1 MSTSTICRSCG
12 AVVSLEACHLKQ
24 DTRCPQCGSLL
35 IASDSQPDPVIPLE
49 PVEPPGRELH
59 DSSNMA
65 HDATAVSAPSV
76 DQWASC
82 DRAELQAR
90 LSDAFQGNIQPVKT
104 TLAYKLGLILVC
116 AVMVLLVAV
125 YIGLILAVAY
135 LLYRYA
141 LSPQLFLVQ
150 YGGIWLY
157 LGLVVGGPV
166 LLLFLVKPLFAPP
179 ARTHRL
185 RSLVPQQEPVLFSFL
200 ERISAALGA
209 PRPKRVD
216 VDCQLNA
223 SASFRRGIWSILAG
237 NDLVLTIG
245 VPVAA
250 GLNASQFA
258 GVLAHELGHFAQGT
272 GMRMTSLVRA
282 ISFWFT
288 RVVYERDK
296 WDGRLARWAQVGWVG
311 QVLVVAIFLVW
322 LTRKVLW
329 GLMIL
334 GHAVAAAMM
343 RQMELD
349 ADRHEMR
356 LVGSRTFQE
365 TCNKMTLLGLAE
377 HWAMS
382 DLDRFFSDGRLPDDL
397 PRLILANLK
406 LISSEDRQNVD
417 QLINNSTTGWFDTHP
432 SLPQRIAAARR
443 ENAPGIFHLDMPAS
457 ALFSDFDALCRNVTR
472 DMYQVALGEK
482 FKPERLHPVEELLAR
497 RSVDLDA
504 YDSLKRFFQGS
515 FYPLRPL
522 QVPSAE
528 QLHQNVA
535 VEEAVDRLK
544 QSREAMLAEKTA
556 YDEAFRLFD
565 QCDTRTLEIAQAE
578 ALLQAGFTINKK
590 VFGFAVGG
598 KSDIDIALWDA
609 QTRIEELLP
618 RLQPFEQASEQRIL
632 AALQL
637 LHNEDFAAKMDDPT
651 GWQQEA
657 AAIMPVLQTIAER
670 FSDILQLRNQ
680 HAALAV
686 LLGQVHAHQDNA
698 LLIRTI
704 QAQMGRV
711 YQTAFQL
718 SDVFEALPYP
728 FDHAAGQISVI
739 QYLVEA
745 PAVEGDCQ
753 SIYQWV
759 DSFMQRLCGLHVRM
773 MARLCLIAEQ
783 VESAADLPLLA
794 DPPQSE
800 TPS

>member
-1 MSTSTICRSCG
+1 MPKNITCGNCG
-12 AVVSLEACHLKQ
+12 AVVSLEACHLNQ
-24 DTRCPQCGSLL
+24 DTRCPRCGGVL
-35 IASDSQPDPVIPLE
+35 IASDSQPVCAASLE
-49 PVEPPGRELH
+49 PGATSAPKLCG
-59 DSSNMA
+59 SSNMA
-65 HDATAVSAPSV
+65 HDATDVPAPSL
-76 DQWASC
+76 DPWASC
-82 DRAELQAR
+82 ARAELQAR
-90 LSDAFQGNIQPVKT
+90 LLGAFRGNIEPVKT
-104 TLAYKLGLILVC
+104 TLAYKLGLVLVC

-125 YIGLILAVAY
+125 YIGLILALAW

-141 LSPQLFLVQ
+141 LSPELLLVRV
-150 YGGIWLY
+150 GGIWLY
-157 LGLVVGGPV
+157 LGVVVGGPV

-216 VDCQLNA
+216 VDCQPNA

-237 NDLVLTIG
+237 DDLVLTIG
-245 VPVAA
+245 VPMAA

-296 WDGRLARWAQVGWVG
+296 WDARLARWAQVGWVG

-329 GLMIL
+329 GLMIF

-356 LVGSRTFQE
+356 LVGSRTFQS
-365 TCNKMTLLGLAE
+365 TCQKMTLLELAE

-382 DLDRFFSDGRLPDDL
+382 DLDRFYSDGRLPDDL

-406 LISSEDRQNVD
+406 LISPEDRQKVD

-457 ALFSDFDALCRNVTR
+457 ALFSDFDALCRNVTC
-472 DMYQVALGEK
+472 DVYQAALGEK

-497 RSVDLDA
+497 GSVDLDA
-504 YDSLKRFFQGS
+504 YESLKRFFQGS

-528 QLHQNVA
+528 ELYREVA
-535 VEEAVDRLK
+535 VEEAVGRLK
-544 QSREAMLAEKTA
+544 QSREAMLAGKTD
-556 YDEAFRLFD
+556 YDAAFRLFD
-565 QCDTRTLEIAQAE
+565 QCDTKTLGMAQAE
-578 ALLQAGFTINKK
+578 ALLQAGFTIKK
-590 VFGFAVGG
+590 EVFGFPVEEKA
-598 KSDIDIALWDA
+598 DIDIALWDA
-609 QTRIEELLP
+609 QTRVEELLP
-618 RLQPFEQASEQRIL
+618 RLQPFEQAAQKRIL

-637 LHNEDFAAKMDDPT
+637 LHSEDVAAKMDDPT
-651 GWQQEA
+651 GWRQEA
-657 AAIMPVLQTIAER
+657 AAIMPVLQAIAER

-680 HAALAV
+680 HAALAA
-686 LLGQVHAHQDNA
+686 LLGQVHAHQDHA
-698 LLIRTI
+698 LLMNAIRSH
-704 QAQMGRV
+704 MRLV
-711 YQTAFQL
+711 YQKAAEL
-718 SDVFEALPYP
+718 SDVFGALPYP

-739 QYLVEA
+739 QYIVEA
-745 PAVEGDCQ
+745 PPVEDDCQ
-753 SIYQWV
+753 SIYQWA
-759 DSFMQRLCGLHVRM
+759 DGFMQKLCGLHVRM

-783 VESAADLPLLA
+783 VESAVGLPLLP
-794 DPPQSE
+794 DPPQPE
-800 TPS
+800 TPA

>member
-1 MSTSTICRSCG
+1 MPKNITCGNCG
-12 AVVSLEACHLKQ
+12 AVVALEASHLKQ
-24 DTRCPQCGSLL
+24 DTCCPQCGGVL
-35 IASDSQPDPVIPLE
+35 IASDSQPDSVMALE
-49 PVEPPGRELH
+49 PGEPPGRELRA
-59 DSSNMA
+59 SSNMA
-65 HDATAVSAPSV
+65 HRATAVPAPSA

-90 LSDAFQGNIQPVKT
+90 LLGAFRGNIEPVKT

-141 LSPQLFLVQ
+141 LSPELFMVRH
-150 YGGIWLY
+150 GGIWLY
-157 LGLVVGGPV
+157 LGFVFGGPV

-209 PRPKRVD
+209 PKPKRID

-237 NDLVLTIG
+237 DDLVLTIG
-245 VPVAA
+245 MPVAA
-250 GLNASQFA
+250 GLNARQFA

-272 GMRMTSLVRA
+272 GMRMTSLIRA

-296 WDGRLARWAQVGWVG
+296 WDERLARWAQGWFS

-365 TCNKMTLLGLAE
+365 TCQKMTLLELAE
-377 HWAMS
+377 QWAMS
-382 DLDRFFSDGRLPDDL
+382 DLDRFYSDGRLPDDL

-406 LISSEDRQNVD
+406 LISAEDRQHVD
-417 QLINNSTTGWFDTHP
+417 QLIENSTTGWFDTHP

-443 ENAPGIFHLDMPAS
+443 ENAPGVFHLDIPAS

-472 DMYQVALGEK
+472 DMYQAALGEN

-497 RSVDLDA
+497 GSVDLDA
-504 YDSLKRFFQGS
+504 FDSLKRFFQGS

-528 QLHQNVA
+528 QLQQNFA
-535 VEEAVDRLK
+535 VEEAVGRLK
-544 QSREAMLAEKTA
+544 QSRETMLAEKTA

-565 QCDTRTLEIAQAE
+565 QCDTKTLEIAQAE
-578 ALLQAGFTINKK
+578 AVLQAGFTVKKK
-590 VFGFAVGG
+590 VFGFPVRNS
-598 KSDIDIALWDA
+598 SDIDIARRDV
-609 QTRIEELLP
+609 QTRVEELLP
-618 RLQPFEQASEQRIL
+618 RLRPFEQATQQRIL

-637 LHNEDFAAKMDDPT
+637 LHSEDFAANMADAT

-657 AAIMPVLQTIAER
+657 AAIMPVLQAIAER
-670 FSDILQLRNQ
+670 FSDILQLRNR
-680 HAALAV
+680 HASLAV
-686 LLGQVHAHQDNA
+686 LLVQVNTHPNHAP
-698 LLIRTI
+698 LIGAIRS
-704 QAQMGRV
+704 QMQLV
-711 YQTAFQL
+711 YQKASEL
-718 SDVFEALPYP
+718 NEVFGAVRYP

-739 QYLVEA
+739 QYIVEA
-745 PAVEGDCQ
+745 PPVEDDFQ
-753 SIYQWV
+753 SIYQWA
-759 DSFMQRLCGLHVRM
+759 DGFMQKLCGLHVRM
-773 MARLCLIAEQ
+773 MARLCLIAEK
-783 VESAADLPLLA
+783 VESAAGLPLLPA
-794 DPPQSE
+794 PRQPE
-800 TPS
+800 TPA